1 MKIFLCIFV
10 SVYSLAVMAND
21 IHAVGRFENFSFD
34 LKAKDVNELQHECM
48 RFALAQR
55 IAHID
60 DIFVSFNGH
69 KRMHLHNRDGVWHY
83 PKHYCGELVKVAQS
97 IDLTPPTPNEFRE
110 IEVQFR
116 NLQYSFTGAN
126 DAEVFNDCIE
136 QLENDRFR
144 EADYV
149 RLRLNQ
155 RAWTEIRNHHGWWKG
170 AQSMCTI
177 IDSALFYRYSKSP

>member
-1 MKIFLCIFV
+1 NLFDEAQSVKRSMARFTIDLSFSSLRSMKIFLCIFV

-83 PKHYCGELVKVAQS
+83 PKHYCGELVKVAQ
-97 IDLTPPTPNEFRE
+97 
-110 IEVQFR
+110 
-116 NLQYSFTGAN
+116 
-126 DAEVFNDCIE
+126 
-136 QLENDRFR
+136 
-144 EADYV
+144 
-149 RLRLNQ
+149 
-155 RAWTEIRNHHGWWKG
+155 
-170 AQSMCTI
+170 
-177 IDSALFYRYSKSP
+177 